1 MCQLQK
7 ELFWPKNITLQI
19 EATKQY
25 FDVFFFNMLN
35 VTFQIKATA
44 PYLCVVLFTTLYR
57 IGIPLCITIK
67 VKSFHVIIFIV
78 LYNAIWTLCS
88 SLVVVFI
95 LL

>member
-35 VTFQIKATA
+35 VTFQIKAA
-44 PYLCVVLFTTLYR
+44 GPYLCVVLFTTLYR

-67 VKSFHVIIFIV
+67 VKSFHAIIFIV
-78 LYNAIWTLCS
+78 LYKAIWTLCS
-88 SLVVVFI
+88 SLMVVFI
-95 LL
+95 L